1 MRGEQAAGSSGRGPS
16 GTLLAGDHLME
27 GRGALWAVLGPLLA
41 FKVASIILL
50 LIYAP
55 TVDGVVWVAIT
66 SWYWVLGIIVIV
78 AVPFMA
84 WSRLVRVRARREQLR
99 RQEWMLDEHAPLPN
113 AESRSSGE
121 PQWLPWETGSRGDD
135 TT

>member
-1 MRGEQAAGSSGRGPS
+1 
-16 GTLLAGDHLME
+16 ME
-27 GRGALWAVLGPLLA
+27 GRGALWAVVGPLLA

-66 SWYWVLGIIVIV
+66 SWYWVLAIIVIV

-99 RQEWMLDEHAPLPN
+99 RQEWMLDEHAPLPDS
-113 AESRSSGE
+113 EPRRSGE

-135 TT
+135 PT

>member
-1 MRGEQAAGSSGRGPS
+1 
-16 GTLLAGDHLME
+16 ME

-41 FKVASIILL
+41 FKICSIILL

-55 TVDGVVWVAIT
+55 TVDGFVWVAIT
-66 SWYWVLGIIVIV
+66 SWYWVVGIALVV

-99 RQEWMLDEHAPLPN
+99 RQEWMLDDARAP
-113 AESRSSGE
+113 ADSRRPGKIE

>member
-1 MRGEQAAGSSGRGPS
+1 
-16 GTLLAGDHLME
+16 ME

-41 FKVASIILL
+41 FKICSIILL

-55 TVDGVVWVAIT
+55 TVDGMVWVAIT
-66 SWYWVLGIIVIV
+66 SWYWVLGIALVV

-84 WSRLVRVRARREQLR
+84 WSRLVRARARREQLR
-99 RQEWMLDEHAPLPN
+99 RQEWMLDEPRADAHPSADL
-113 AESRSSGE
+113 ER
-121 PQWLPWETGSRGDD
+121 QWLPWETGSRGDD

>member
-1 MRGEQAAGSSGRGPS
+1 
-16 GTLLAGDHLME
+16 ME
-27 GRGALWAVLGPLLA
+27 GRGALWAVVGPLLA
-41 FKVASIILL
+41 FKLASIILL

-55 TVDGVVWVAIT
+55 TVDGMVWVAIT
-66 SWYWVLGIIVIV
+66 SWYWVLGVILIV

-99 RQEWMLDEHAPLPN
+99 RQEWMLDERAPLPKP
-113 AESRSSGE
+113 ESRPNGE
-121 PQWLPWETGSRGDD
+121 RQWLPWETGSRGDD